1 MPSKELKNRI
11 DAQWRALQ
19 PNWDRKQYNNEL
31 KMLYDNLINNENI
44 QVLIGCTWGP
54 ADSFDDDASR
64 MAKFSRFDG
73 IAVAT
78 DSRVLFLKK
87 RGFSKMVSS
96 MPLHGI
102 EIEEQAG
109 VGEVIVTGPCISNW
123 FGGGSSLTGGN
134 TTYVM
139 RGLQGNEVGQFTGYL
154 RGGRG
159 GDVSPVVSEPPVAF
173 TSEPATTEHPDKSSR
188 IDTQWRDRLLF
199 PGRNKFDGERE
210 MLHTILDEDENIE
223 VLLGGRWDKK
233 GRIGRISYGPTGGNP
248 EKGNDGVVV
257 ATDRRVLFLDKS
269 FGSEKVVE
277 MPYDDIEG
285 VSSNIGVISDGLII
299 ASRAIDDHEF
309 HFDHENSLNYKGL
322 TGVFADRVRGLKE
335 ALDPQPS
342 SQPPDA
348 DV

>member
-1 MPSKELKNRI
+1 MPTKEFKNQI

-19 PNWDRKQYNNEL
+19 PNWDQKQYNNEL

-87 RGFSKMVSS
+87 RGFTKMVSS

-109 VGEVIVTGPCISNW
+109 VGEVIVTGPCITNW
-123 FGGGSSLTGGN
+123 LGSGSSLTGAVS
-134 TTYVM
+134 TTYLM

-159 GDVSPVVSEPPVAF
+159 GAVSPMASEQPVAF

-188 IDTQWRDRLLF
+188 IDAQWRERLLF
-199 PGRNKFDGERE
+199 KGGNKFNGERE
-210 MLHTILDEDENIE
+210 KVHTILDDDENIE
-223 VLLGGRWDKK
+223 VLLGGRWEKE
-233 GRIGRISYGPTGGNP
+233 GRIGVKFGGRQDTGN
-248 EKGNDGVVV
+248 NGVIV
-257 ATDRRVLFLDKS
+257 ATGRRVLFLEGNGFLS
-269 FGSEKVVE
+269 KVVE
-277 MPYDDIEG
+277 MPYYKIEG
-285 VSSNIGVISDGLII
+285 VSSNGGLISDGLKI
-299 ASRAIDDHEF
+299 ASRAIGNHEF
-309 HFDHENSLNYKGL
+309 YFNHENSLNYKGL
-322 TGVFADRVRGLKE
+322 TGVFANRVRELKE

-348 DV
+348 DE

>member
-1 MPSKELKNRI
+1 MPTKEFKNQI

-19 PNWDRKQYNNEL
+19 PNWDQKQYNNEL
-31 KMLYDNLINNENI
+31 KLLYDNLINNENI

-54 ADSFDDDASR
+54 ADSFNDDAST
-64 MAKFSRFDG
+64 MAKLSRFDG

-96 MPLHGI
+96 MPLQGI

-109 VGEVIVTGPCISNW
+109 VGEVIVTGPCVTNW
-123 FGGGSSLTGGN
+123 LGGGSSLTGAVS
-134 TTYVM
+134 TTYLM

-159 GDVSPVVSEPPVAF
+159 GAVSPTASEPPVAF

-188 IDTQWRDRLLF
+188 IDAQWRDRLLF
-199 PGRNKFDGERE
+199 KGGNKFDGERE
-210 MLHTILDEDENIE
+210 KLHTILDDDENIE
-223 VLLGGRWDKK
+223 VLLGGRWEKE
-233 GRIGRISYGPTGGNP
+233 GYIGRVVGWFGKNP

-257 ATDRRVLFLDKS
+257 ATGRRVLFLDQS
-269 FGSEKVVE
+269 FVSDKVVE

-285 VSSNIGVISDGLII
+285 VSSNIGVRSDGLII
-299 ASRAIDDHEF
+299 ASRAIDNHEF

-322 TGVFADRVRGLKE
+322 TGVFADRVRGLIA
-335 ALDPQPS
+335 ALDAPPAS
-342 SQPPDA
+342 RPPDA
-348 DV
+348 DE